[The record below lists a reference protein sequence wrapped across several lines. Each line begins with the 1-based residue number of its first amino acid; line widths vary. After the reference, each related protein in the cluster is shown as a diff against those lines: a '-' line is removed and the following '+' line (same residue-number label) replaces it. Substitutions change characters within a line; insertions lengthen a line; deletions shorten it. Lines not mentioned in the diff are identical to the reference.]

1 MDYYRLQHEFL
12 HSPSIRLLRSP
23 HAPLILSFLYAQFKI
38 AQRLVVPWDDLVGFL
53 ETALEEINAAKPDAF
68 PKSASMYLKEW
79 SNEEHRIL
87 RVLNR
92 NNTDLVEL
100 TPDTERS
107 IAWIESLYQHQF
119 VGTESRF
126 LSIFGLLQEM
136 IARSTEEV
144 SVRVG
149 QLERDRDA
157 IQAEIDLIVQ
167 QNRVE
172 PYSDT
177 QLRERFLQ
185 ASDLARD
192 LLRDFAA
199 IEQNFRGLART
210 LQERQ
215 MQPDSRKGALLG
227 FVLDADSELKRS
239 DQGKS
244 FYAFWEFLSSERKR
258 DELRTMLEAVYA
270 LPALQDISKEQDLLR
285 RIIRYLGEAGE
296 KVVQSN
302 QRLSEQ
308 LRRLL
313 DERSLAERRR
323 VRELLSEI
331 KQLALQNDTELLSLE
346 LDGDPE
352 MNFPL
357 ERGLWE
363 ASSVQKI
370 TVRPTAA
377 KIVDATDPIFQEL
390 YQQFWVNEAELENH
404 LEVVLA
410 EKGSC
415 TLSEVLEVF
424 PLTKGLPEVLG
435 YMAIAGRN
443 TRHSLDHNANT
454 LLTWQVKDGLQ
465 HWRIPGLTFRRS

>member
-1 MDYYRLQHEFL
+1 MDYVTLQYDFL
-12 HSPSIRLLRSP
+12 NSASIRLLRSQ
-23 HAPLILSFLYAQFKI
+23 HAPLILSFLFAQFKVS
-38 AQRLVVPWDDLVGFL
+38 QRVSVPLDDLVGSL
-53 ETALEEINAAKPDAF
+53 EMLLLEINTTKPDAF
-68 PKSASMYLKEW
+68 PKSASVYLKDW
-79 SNEEHRIL
+79 SNEEHRFL

-100 TPDTERS
+100 TADTERCL
-107 IAWIESLYQHQF
+107 AWVETLYQHQF

-126 LSIFGLLQEM
+126 LSIFALLQEM
-136 IARSTEEV
+136 ISRSTEDV
-144 SVRVG
+144 SVRVS
-149 QLERDRDA
+149 QLEQQRDA
-157 IQAEIDLIVQ
+157 IQTEIDLILE

-172 PYSDT
+172 PFSDT
-177 QLRERFLQ
+177 QLRERFWQ

-215 MQPDSRKGALLG
+215 MQPDSRKGTLIG
-227 FVLDADSELKRS
+227 FVLDADSELKQS

-244 FYAFWEFLSSERKR
+244 FYAFWEFLSSESKR
-258 DELRTMLEAVYA
+258 EELRSMLEIVYA

-285 RIIRYLGEAGE
+285 RIIRHLGEAGE

-331 KQLALQNDTELLSLE
+331 KHLALQNSTEALSLE
-346 LDGDPE
+346 VDGDPAI
-352 MNFPL
+352 NFPL
-357 ERGLWE
+357 ERSLWE
-363 ASSVQKI
+363 ASKVQKLE
-370 TVRPTAA
+370 VRPQVANV
-377 KIVDATDPIFQEL
+377 VDAADPIFQEL
-390 YQQFWVNEAELENH
+390 YQQFWVNEAELEHH

-410 EKGSC
+410 QKDSC
-415 TLSEVLEVF
+415 SLLEVLEVF
-424 PLTKGLPEVLG
+424 PLTQGLPEVLG
-435 YMAIAGRN
+435 YMAIAGRGAQ
-443 TRHSLDHNANT
+443 HSLDYNMNS
-454 LLTWQVKDGLQ
+454 LLSWRAKDNLQ
-465 HWRIPGLTFRRS
+465 HWRVPLLTFRRT